1 VADGIDFRMVTAPFT
16 RFVDDRSRRMD
27 RAAMWAVRQAGREV
41 KKEARR
47 AAPVLKDKNLV
58 GVRQIRKQIRAG
70 ASAKEAYNTGRPIP
84 GLLRDSIR
92 SSRHLK
98 KVGRHEYR
106 LTVGPR
112 SPRSILYA
120 AKIEDRAHYMAKGA
134 EAGQNVMPVIAGR
147 AFNRVWKER

>member
-1 VADGIDFRMVTAPFT
+1 MFTEPFT

-47 AAPVLKDKNLV
+47 AAPVLKDPGLMS
-58 GVRQIRKQIRAG
+58 VRQIRRRVKAG
-70 ASAKEAYNTGRPIP
+70 EKASDLYNTGKPIP

-92 SSRHLK
+92 SSRTLAR
-98 KVGRHEYR
+98 VGRHEYR
-106 LTVGPR
+106 LKVGPR

-120 AKIEDRAHYMAKGA
+120 
-134 EAGQNVMPVIAGR
+134 
-147 AFNRVWKER
+147 